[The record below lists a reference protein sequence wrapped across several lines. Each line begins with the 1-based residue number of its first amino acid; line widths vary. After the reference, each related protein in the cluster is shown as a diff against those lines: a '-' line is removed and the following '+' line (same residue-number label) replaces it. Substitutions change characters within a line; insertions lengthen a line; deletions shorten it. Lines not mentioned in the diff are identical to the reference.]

1 MPHPR
6 IAMFCSSSE
15 LGSHVE
21 RLASPRGLALETHVA
36 ALDAAVPLARELA
49 ASGLCDVIVACRGTA
64 NLLARE
70 LALPV
75 VAVQPAAL
83 ELVSALFELA
93 ASHSSVFVPRY
104 VGEASDFAFIEAQTG
119 LRVHTA
125 VYGSLASLER
135 IVAQSS
141 KRRLGPVVGGG
152 RACALAARLHAEFK
166 IVMPGQLEL
175 SLALD
180 AAQALAESMARR
192 RSAMA
197 GVCAL
202 LDGGRSP
209 AAAPVW
215 SHPQTVESA
224 SSAQAGAAWTGQAGG
239 ARPAS
244 PAGAGLASRDVPHV
258 ASYSFDDYL
267 HASDAAAAV
276 LERMRRFALSG
287 SSVLITGERG
297 TGKAMLAHGL
307 HRASSRAHQPFVAVD
322 CATVPADMLASRLFG
337 TADGP
342 AGLFQQARGGTL
354 FLNQADAMPPAVQ
367 TALLRVL
374 QSQEEHGQDER
385 AQEHGRES
393 GAEPCPRIVAASR
406 RPMAEAVREGRLRA
420 ELYFRLN
427 ALSVRVPPLR
437 ERTEDI
443 PLYVE
448 AFVESASREA
458 GYAPLGVPSPCME
471 RLLRHPWPGNAR
483 QLKRF
488 CEILVARCQGRFSL
502 KAFDRLF
509 AELEL
514 SADRPAPAVQKS
526 PRAIQLQP
534 QVQPPMVMPRE
545 SLLAVPQT
553 ERRLA
558 AITPSQVDEAL
569 RCAGGRKKDAA
580 VLLGISRTSLWRLI
594 RSRARV
600 QES

>member
-15 LGSHVE
+15 LGSRVK
-21 RLASPRGLALETHVA
+21 RLASSRGLALEAHVA
-36 ALDAAVPLARELA
+36 SLDAAVPLARELA
-49 ASGLCDVIVACRGTA
+49 ASGQCDVIVACRGTA

-75 VAVQPAAL
+75 MPVQPASL

-93 ASHSSVFVPRY
+93 ASHSSVFVPCY
-104 VGEASDFAFIEAQTG
+104 VGEAWDFAFFEAQTG
-119 LRVHTA
+119 VRVHTA

-141 KRRLGPVVGGG
+141 ERRLGPVVGGG

-166 IVMPGQLEL
+166 FVMPGQLEL
-175 SLALD
+175 SQALD

-202 LDGGRSP
+202 LESRGP
-209 AAAPVW
+209 AASPVL
-215 SHPQTVESA
+215 SLPQTVGSA
-224 SSAQAGAAWTGQAGG
+224 PIAPAGAPRAGQ
-239 ARPAS
+239 P
-244 PAGAGLASRDVPHV
+244 GAGLASRDVPHV

-276 LERMRRFALSG
+276 LERMRRFAQSG

-322 CATVPADMLASRLFG
+322 CAAVPADMLASRLFG

-342 AGLFQQARGGTL
+342 DGLFQQARGGTL

-367 TALLRVL
+367 TALLHAL
-374 QSQEEHGQDER
+374 QSQEERGQDERAQKER

-509 AELEL
+509 AEFEL

-534 QVQPPMVMPRE
+534 QVQPPMVMPRK
-545 SLLAVPQT
+545 SLLPAPQS